1 MRYILGLILFLSV
14 AYGQINDKN
23 FKEKVNGGVTVAV
36 FTSEWQEQDLDEKIL
51 KGVDGYQDAEI
62 LIVKSEDAPKVVKKL
77 RFRNFPSI
85 ALFFDGSKKETWK
98 ADMDGEVDCSSKEIR
113 NAMIVSVI
121 GFIGASIYLTD
132 YFENHGLWFSLM
144 FFMILRALTLKFYFN
159 KILRKF

>member
-1 MRYILGLILFLSV
+1 MRYILGLMLFLSV

-98 ADMDGEVDCSSKEIR
+98 ADMDGEVDCSSKEIK
-113 NAMIVSVI
+113 NAIDDMLAEDV
-121 GFIGASIYLTD
+121 F
-132 YFENHGLWFSLM
+132 
-144 FFMILRALTLKFYFN
+144 
-159 KILRKF
+159 

>member
-14 AYGQINDKN
+14 TYGQVNDKN

-98 ADMDGEVDCSSKEIR
+98 ADMDGEVDCSSKEIK
-113 NAMIVSVI
+113 NAIDDMLAEDV
-121 GFIGASIYLTD
+121 F
-132 YFENHGLWFSLM
+132 
-144 FFMILRALTLKFYFN
+144 
-159 KILRKF
+159 